1 MKILVCYNPY
11 SSTQKISHCKDI
23 VKKEL
28 KKKYDIVDFFE
39 STAPR
44 SITKKIATDGNL
56 YDTILASGG
65 DGTLNEA
72 VTGIIE
78 GDIKANLAYIPSGTV
93 NDMGSIL
100 GLSKN
105 VKKGCKIA
113 LKGVPVKIDIGK
125 INNRYFTY
133 VCAAGKFSAI
143 SYDIDYKLKKT
154 WGKFAYAIR
163 GIQEFPRNGG
173 MRVRI
178 ITDEMTTYSNCYIM
192 FGLNYRQF
200 GGFRFYRKKEPLL
213 NDGLMDFTFVE
224 KYKKV
229 SWLRAVRFILHG
241 DRAKQGVRTITTNKL
256 RLECDRE
263 VAFNV
268 DGEQAFIDKS
278 IDFEVLKERV
288 SIIVPKKTY
297 DKYFNNNKK

>member
-11 SSTQKISHCKDI
+11 SSTQRISKNKDL

-28 KKKYDIVDFFE
+28 LKKYDIVDFFE

-44 SITKKIATDGNL
+44 SITKKIIEVGND
-56 YDTILASGG
+56 YDTILVSGG

-72 VTGIIE
+72 SSGIVM
-78 GDIKANLAYIPSGTV
+78 GGIKTPLAYIPSGTV
-93 NDMGSIL
+93 NDVGSIL
-100 GLSKN
+100 GLSKDI
-105 VKKGCKIA
+105 KKGIKIINT
-113 LKGVPVKIDIGK
+113 GVPVKIDIGK
-125 INNRYFTY
+125 LNDRYFTY

-143 SYDIDYKLKKT
+143 SYDIDYELKKKYH
-154 WGKFAYAIR
+154 KFAYFIR
-163 GIQEFPRNGG
+163 GIQEFPVQGG

-178 ITDEMTTYSNCYIM
+178 TTPEFTTYSNCYIF

-200 GGFRFYRKKEPLL
+200 GGFRFYRKKPTLL

-224 KYKKV
+224 KHKKR
-229 SWLRAVRFILHG
+229 SWLRVINFMLRG
-241 DRAKQGVRTITTNKL
+241 DRARIGVRTITTNQL
-256 RLECDRE
+256 TLECDRE

-268 DGEQAFIDKS
+268 DGEHAFTTKRVE
-278 IDFEVLKERV
+278 FEVLKEAV

-297 DKYFNNNKK
+297 HKLFKK